1 MAIPSC
7 LEMKLNNVLND
18 SLARSIYSQFEQAEN
33 ILIVSHIRPDGDA
46 IGSLLGLG
54 LSLKTQKMNVQMVSH
69 DGVPVNLGY
78 LMGADQV
85 RNKPDILYDFVVV
98 LDCSDME
105 RTGGIWNGHV
115 KPDIN
120 IDHHPTNT
128 NFAKINLVDSMAVA
142 TSEILFNLL
151 TYTGLPIT
159 CEVATALL
167 TGIVT
172 DSLGFRT
179 SNMTSEVLRISAELM
194 DKGGNLPELYRKS
207 MVNRSFEA
215 TKFWGIGLE
224 NLEKKDRLVWTTLT
238 IAERKEVNYPGR
250 DDADLINVLSSIN
263 GVDIAVI
270 FVEQPNDKVKVSWR
284 AQPGFDVSKI
294 ATQLGGGGHSPASG
308 AEIDG
313 NIDEV
318 KSKVLKL
325 TSELLG
331 LPGS

>member
-1 MAIPSC
+1 
-7 LEMKLNNVLND
+7 
-18 SLARSIYSQFEQAEN
+18 
-33 ILIVSHIRPDGDA
+33 
-46 IGSLLGLG
+46 
-54 LSLKTQKMNVQMVSH
+54 
-69 DGVPVNLGY
+69 
-78 LMGADQV
+78 
-85 RNKPDILYDFVVV
+85 
-98 LDCSDME
+98 ME